1 MKLINNE
8 NTSKADYIV
17 AALLVL
23 NTAIHFYPEAFPYS
37 QQISACIFAFIFL
50 LQIFRIVKFKERKTI
65 TYALLVLSLTA
76 SIALLL
82 N

>member
-1 MKLINNE
+1 MKQINNE

-37 QQISACIFAFIFL
+37 QQISACIFVSIFL

-65 TYALLVLSLTA
+65 TYALLVLSLLA

>member
-23 NTAIHFYPEAFPYS
+23 NTVIHFYPEVFPYS
-37 QQISACIFAFIFL
+37 QQINACIFFL
-50 LQIFRIVKFKERKTI
+50 YLPLANF
-65 TYALLVLSLTA
+65 
-76 SIALLL
+76 
-82 N
+82 

>member
-8 NTSKADYIV
+8 STSKADYIV

-23 NTAIHFYPEAFPYS
+23 NTAIHFYPEVFPYP
-37 QQISACIFAFIFL
+37 QQINACIFVSIFL
-50 LQIFRIVKFKERKTI
+50 LQIFRIVKFRERKI
-65 TYALLVLSLTA
+65 STYALLVLSLLTA
-76 SIALLL
+76 IMLVL

>member
-23 NTAIHFYPEAFPYS
+23 NTVIHFYPEVFPYP
-37 QQISACIFAFIFL
+37 QQINACIFVSIFL
-50 LQIFRIVKFKERKTI
+50 LQIFRIVKFRERKI
-65 TYALLVLSLTA
+65 STYALLVLSLLTA
-76 SIALLL
+76 IMLVLY
-82 N
+82 

>member
-23 NTAIHFYPEAFPYS
+23 NTAIHFYPEVFPYS
-37 QQISACIFAFIFL
+37 QQINACIFVSIFL
-50 LQIFRIVKFKERKTI
+50 LQIFRIVKFRERKI
-65 TYALLVLSLTA
+65 STYALLATSLLA
-76 SIALLL
+76 AIALVLC
-82 N
+82 